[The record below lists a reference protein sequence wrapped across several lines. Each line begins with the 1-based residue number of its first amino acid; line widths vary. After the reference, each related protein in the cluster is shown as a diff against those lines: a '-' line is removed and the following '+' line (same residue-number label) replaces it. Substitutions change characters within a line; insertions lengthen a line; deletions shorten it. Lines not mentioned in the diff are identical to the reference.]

1 MRGRERATA
10 LLITVLLA
18 VLCVPSYALASDVDG
33 QLDALVKGDKFF
45 VEASQSTPGY
55 GGSTGYSNQSYQ
67 PKVGAPATPDTHVQ
81 DPFPCS
87 DTLALAFGSLTWA
100 YESLFPLCPPEPTS
114 TAQAP
119 TPVQLALAA
128 VPAQVHRWVQSADLQ
143 APAVRRQ
150 PDTDAVL
157 PGNPPVIAYTTAK
170 PQIQTIN
177 VGPIEVTLKARPIK
191 YEWDW
196 ADGKTTTTTSPGLPY
211 PNQNITHLYAPAEQR
226 QITLT
231 TTWEVYYQAAGHP
244 YQKVDQLMTTTSTS
258 TQFRV
263 RNTSTVLTDDAE
275 KQQGH

>member
-1 MRGRERATA
+1 MLKNKIACIAICIAFAFFTPGA
-10 LLITVLLA
+10 A
-18 VLCVPSYALASDVDG
+18 VAD
-33 QLDALVKGDKFF
+33 DKSP
-45 VEASQSTPGY
+45 VILGAKNSSQSIILELSQSTPGN

-67 PKVGAPATPDTHVQ
+67 PQVGATATPATHSQ
-81 DPFPCS
+81 DPLPCR
-87 DTLALAFGSLTWA
+87 DTSGLFYPFAVYYQALL
-100 YESLFPLCPPEPTS
+100 PLCPPAPTS

-119 TPVQLALAA
+119 SPVQQALAA
-128 VPAQVHRWVQSADLQ
+128 VPAQVHRWIQSADLQ

-150 PDTDAVL
+150 PDTV
-157 PGNPPVIAYTTAK
+157 
-170 PQIQTIN
+170 N
-177 VGPIEVTLKARPIK
+177 VGPIAVTLKARPIK

-244 YQKVDQLMTTTSTS
+244 YQKVDELMTTTSTS
-258 TQFRV
+258 TPFRV

>member
-1 MRGRERATA
+1 MLKNKIACIAICIAFAFFTPGA
-10 LLITVLLA
+10 A
-18 VLCVPSYALASDVDG
+18 VAD
-33 QLDALVKGDKFF
+33 DKSP
-45 VEASQSTPGY
+45 VILGAKNSSQSIILELSQSTPGN

-67 PKVGAPATPDTHVQ
+67 PQVGATATPATHSQ
-81 DPFPCS
+81 DPLPCR
-87 DTLALAFGSLTWA
+87 DTSGLFYPFAVYYQALL
-100 YESLFPLCPPEPTS
+100 PLCPPAPTS

-119 TPVQLALAA
+119 SPVQQALAA
-128 VPAQVHRWVQSADLQ
+128 VPAQVHRWIQSADLQ

-157 PGNPPVIAYTTAK
+157 PGDPPVIAYTTAK
-170 PQIQTIN
+170 SQVQTIN
-177 VGPIEVTLKARPIK
+177 VGPIAVTLKARPIK

-244 YQKVDQLMTTTSTS
+244 YQKVDELMTTTSTS
-258 TQFRV
+258 TPFRV